1 MKNTLALVLMVFGSF
16 GAFAADKFFL
26 ECTNTL
32 AEEEDIQ
39 KVYFFNKIK
48 RFTGYYPTY
57 KDGFKVNFDNIPIE
71 MDTNS
76 NKCKFKSDKNNEYYF
91 ACKSEWVWGDE
102 SEHTIGI
109 NKTSLNLYR
118 VMTTSS
124 YGYQY
129 ITSMKCKKGD
139 VKEAE
144 IQKKKFEQK
153 IKSIKKNIKKGNPEN
168 QI

>member
-1 MKNTLALVLMVFGSF
+1 MYKNELKVIMVKNILLGLMVFGSF

-57 KDGFKVNFDNIPIE
+57 KDGFKVNFDNVPIE

-76 NKCKFKSDKNNEYYF
+76 NKCKFKSDKNNE
-91 ACKSEWVWGDE
+91 AKENKWL
-102 SEHTIGI
+102 
-109 NKTSLNLYR
+109 NKT
-118 VMTTSS
+118 
-124 YGYQY
+124 
-129 ITSMKCKKGD
+129 D
-139 VKEAE
+139 
-144 IQKKKFEQK
+144 
-153 IKSIKKNIKKGNPEN
+153 
-168 QI
+168 